1 MTPPVTDDRTGPADP
16 AGGPSPELD
25 RRLALLLALAA
36 VATGTALV
44 VHVLL
49 DVSLLLAALALVT
62 GTAAMA
68 AVVWSR
74 LDPAGRADVRRRVW
88 VGLVAGVVAT
98 AAYDLGRFVLVAVL
112 SLSFKPFDV
121 FKLFGQLLVGVDAPL
136 GAVYAAGWTFHIV
149 NGLGFAIAYTIV
161 VRRPKVW
168 SAVVWAFVLEAC
180 MALLYPSWLRI
191 QALSEF
197 YEVSVLGHAL
207 FGIGLGLTAKRM
219 LRDGASTAQRGE
231 VGTTP

>member
-1 MTPPVTDDRTGPADP
+1 VSRPSTDEHAGTGRGPDGPAAD
-16 AGGPSPELD
+16 LD
-25 RRLALLLALAA
+25 RRLAFVLALAA

-49 DVSLLLAALALVT
+49 DVSLLLATVALVV
-62 GTAAMA
+62 GTVAMA

-74 LDPAGRADVRRRVW
+74 LDETGRAYVRRRVW
-88 VGLVAGVVAT
+88 VGFVAGLVAT
-98 AAYDLGRFVLVAVL
+98 AAYDLGRFVLVAAL

-121 FKLFGQLLVGVDAPL
+121 FRLFGQLLVGADAPTA
-136 GAVYAAGWTFHIV
+136 AVYSAGWAFHIV
-149 NGLGFAIAYTIV
+149 NGLGFSIAYTLV

-207 FGIGLGLTAKRM
+207 FGLGLGLTAKRM
-219 LRDGASTAQRGE
+219 LRDPDPGRSE
-231 VGTTP
+231 VADHGG